1 MIKKSPFV
9 ERNGAGIIVE
19 YSKKVF
25 VIRVFLS
32 KNEVTQGKPGM
43 YVFMYTGR
51 LEIPTQYRRT

>member
-1 MIKKSPFV
+1 MIKSPFS
-9 ERNGAGIIVE
+9 ERNGAHVIVE
-19 YSKKVF
+19 YSQKVY

-51 LEIPTQYRRT
+51 LEIPT